1 MTRIQSSVGLI
12 TGIPIEETVKKL
24 MEVAAQ
30 PRDVLAD
37 RTKLLEAESLA
48 LDKLSSLVL
57 ALRFDANKLGSTSL
71 YNSRSA
77 TSNNTAALTATA
89 STTTPPAKGTYLFT
103 PVQTASAQQLLSQS
117 FAADAN
123 VGAGSFTIR
132 PGGFVDKG
140 ISLDEL
146 NSGAGFQR
154 GEIRITDRS
163 GASSVIDLRFARTV
177 DDVLTAI
184 NDNTT
189 INVTATA
196 VGDQFRLTDNTS
208 QTASN
213 LIVQE
218 VSGGT
223 TATSL
228 GLDGISVAANTA
240 TGSDVF
246 ALHAGTRLSLLNDGN
261 GVQQRTGNDLAI
273 TLRDGTTLDVDLD
286 GATTLGDALEAIN
299 AANPAKLSA
308 TIAADGNRIQ
318 LNDLTAGG
326 GTFAVANVGS
336 GTAAKD
342 LGLTV
347 AASGGTISGRRL
359 VAGLQDTLVSSL
371 HGGQGLGTLGEVD
384 VTNRDNVSFTVD
396 LDGAETLGEIID
408 AFNAQSTE
416 VTASVNAARNG
427 IVLADVTGGSASNF
441 IVADGDAN
449 DTATALGIVVNQT
462 GTSANSGTLD
472 RQTVSEA
479 TLLSSLNRGAGVTLG
494 DLRITDSSG
503 QVAIVDLNPTDNEA
517 TTIGDV
523 IDAIN
528 TASVDVLARIN
539 ETGDGILLVDT
550 ADGSGTLAVA
560 EVGSGR
566 IAADLG
572 ILGSAVEAQIDGE
585 EEQVIDGTST
595 TTVTIA
601 ADDNLAD
608 LVTKINDLDAG
619 VTASLVNDGL
629 GQRLSIVSDATGS
642 ANELL
647 VDTTDSSLNLQ
658 QISDARDA
666 VLLYGT
672 AANVGSG
679 ILVSSSSNTFSNVVQ
694 GLNLTVVAGST
705 DPVTVTV
712 AASNT
717 SLTTAVEDFVEAF
730 NSIKKNIDEVADFDP
745 EALTTGV
752 LFGTSAVLRVEAD
765 LNRLFSGRFFGVGA
779 YQSLAAVG
787 IDFNDA
793 GEMVLNKAELQ
804 SAFEKDP
811 ESVEQ
816 LFADEDVGL
825 VAKLEGIVDRLA
837 VDENSALGS
846 RGSSLADKIEAN
858 NARIA
863 TMNETLERE
872 QDRLFAQFFQ
882 LESIIAG
889 LQQSLDALANFTPVP
904 PLARSSQ

>member
-1 MTRIQSSVGLI
+1 L
-12 TGIPIEETVKKL
+12 
-24 MEVAAQ
+24 
-30 PRDVLAD
+30 
-37 RTKLLEAESLA
+37 
-48 LDKLSSLVL
+48 
-57 ALRFDANKLGSTSL
+57 
-71 YNSRSA
+71 
-77 TSNNTAALTATA
+77 
-89 STTTPPAKGTYLFT
+89 
-103 PVQTASAQQLLSQS
+103 
-117 FAADAN
+117 
-123 VGAGSFTIR
+123 
-132 PGGFVDKG
+132 
-140 ISLDEL
+140 
-146 NSGAGFQR
+146 
-154 GEIRITDRS
+154 
-163 GASSVIDLRFARTV
+163 
-177 DDVLTAI
+177 
-184 NDNTT
+184 
-189 INVTATA
+189 
-196 VGDQFRLTDNTS
+196 
-208 QTASN
+208 
-213 LIVQE
+213 
-218 VSGGT
+218 
-223 TATSL
+223 
-228 GLDGISVAANTA
+228 
-240 TGSDVF
+240 
-246 ALHAGTRLSLLNDGN
+246 
-261 GVQQRTGNDLAI
+261 
-273 TLRDGTTLDVDLD
+273 
-286 GATTLGDALEAIN
+286 
-299 AANPAKLSA
+299 NPA
-308 TIAADGNRIQ
+308 G
-318 LNDLTAGG
+318 
-326 GTFAVANVGS
+326 
-336 GTAAKD
+336 
-342 LGLTV
+342 
-347 AASGGTISGRRL
+347 
-359 VAGLQDTLVSSL
+359 
-371 HGGQGLGTLGEVD
+371 
-384 VTNRDNVSFTVD
+384 
-396 LDGAETLGEIID
+396 
-408 AFNAQSTE
+408 
-416 VTASVNAARNG
+416 
-427 IVLADVTGGSASNF
+427 
-441 IVADGDAN
+441 
-449 DTATALGIVVNQT
+449 
-462 GTSANSGTLD
+462 
-472 RQTVSEA
+472 
-479 TLLSSLNRGAGVTLG
+479 
-494 DLRITDSSG
+494 
-503 QVAIVDLNPTDNEA
+503 NEA

-523 IDAIN
+523 INAIN

-572 ILGSAVEAQIDGE
+572 ILGSAVEVQLDGE

-647 VDTTDSSLNLQ
+647 VDTTDTALNFQ

-730 NSIKKNIDEVADFDP
+730 NSIKKNIDEVADFDS

-804 SAFEKDP
+804 AAFEKDP

-846 RGSSLADKIEAN
+846 RGSALADKIEAN

-863 TMNETLERE
+863 TMTESLERE
-872 QDRLFAQFFQ
+872 QQRLFAQFFQ

-904 PLARSSQ
+904 PLARSSG